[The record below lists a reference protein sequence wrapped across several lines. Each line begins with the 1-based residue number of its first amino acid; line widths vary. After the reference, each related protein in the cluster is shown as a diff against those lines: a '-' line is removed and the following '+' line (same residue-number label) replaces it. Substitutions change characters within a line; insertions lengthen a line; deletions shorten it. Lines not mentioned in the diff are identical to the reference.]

1 MAAKTA
7 VGKGVALSQPAA
19 GTIKM
24 GAPDTSTV
32 GIAPSKKSKKSNDA
46 IDRKESSP
54 ASEIVSI
61 ADFNRTFGAAGQGR
75 AERTPYGLYYGA
87 LDSVH
92 SITTEDVSYVI
103 SKALEN
109 DSAGEW
115 GTIKTTVEAD
125 VADADDLVTDLATFL
140 NSLERAELAL
150 DFGRSADEDTQN
162 AAEEYLDSKLSSV
175 EVQAGERKFTAKD
188 VLGSLYED
196 DSNVD
201 CLRKMLSSLRETLTL
216 ENESAYKAFI
226 DYASQSKRR
235 VDLNPATLQQ
245 EFWDLMRPLGAE
257 EGGVTALAAIG
268 GEHLVACV
276 EILSHILSLSSGI
289 PRVKADT
296 VSSKISLNTSD
307 PGAIFNGTSAWAR
320 LEKTRKADG
329 LPFRKTLAAAG
340 SQSVLPALYMVQL
353 DGDDRPII
361 PVELEDSSKG
371 TKYRSGINA
380 LIRDPLLSGEIS
392 FAKLSS
398 FVQAF
403 EDSRQNIDTYLELM
417 LGRCDPNNSL
427 TPFGILK
434 IIIKNFV
441 DGLRLAAAEESQR
454 YQLLLIKSGLKNPA
468 VKQGNPEPDQ
478 YILRIA
484 GRIKYHRLKNATSTT
499 SGEEVA
505 SGPKLMTSKVSEGS
519 ESLKDD
525 ATPTTTQVEDKSGN
539 NVVRTIR
546 RFASASASSEDLAR
560 EIIEEIAVRSDD
572 GPANRE
578 SILAAINEEQ
588 IQKKA
593 YVMLKNLPDEYI
605 TDDFCKSVKKVTGA
619 TFTFGLLAEDYRR
632 LYEETLS
639 NIDELQK
646 ELESA
651 VPYKGVDTVES
662 YFEECQSMTDGTV
675 MSTIVSA
682 YDEIVNAALAR
693 IPSDEKIVDSDGFTK
708 FAGFDEFGLLSLIVE
723 CYIFLAHTMSMSAI
737 VDNLY
742 SPTGIRITSMTPTQ
756 ITRYADDLN
765 SIISDAE
772 DSALFG
778 SSAPSSAST
787 YAWDAAKTCLDR
799 QSRYQNILA
808 FLSAYSSMLADSKD
822 ALIASINDLL
832 AGDDRQAALNT
843 PRGRKTL
850 SNLTTQQ
857 IVYRRSLLDKYRPDV
872 DYGYLPSRVRYSKF
886 ETEALDSLL
895 MSSRFSS
902 RTSENIRLMF
912 IGIPDGVVNNN
923 KRYIDENIGE
933 VNRTGMLEVIIHRND
948 HELDDLI
955 FKEKVYLFDPQL
967 YLTPGAFDDFT
978 TTRKGGANDAL
989 LSIAKLAKFTM
1000 YDRDTKEVLQYS
1012 SLSSH
1017 PRYSQLTASQV
1028 EQIAKNTVI
1037 SYLIETYIY
1046 KLTGAIF
1053 DETLTLR
1060 IDDSTSEAGRAALST
1075 TAGLG
1080 LPDLILPAAD
1090 KIASIFGSDGEVNFL
1105 KSDNTL
1111 STGDKELI
1119 AALTSSYLMRND
1131 TLVNRVLLPSKF
1143 DRAVA
1148 VAIDLDDFEVDT
1160 AESIKR
1166 NGAAASLMLQSLIKQ
1181 GLLIQDGETAKI
1193 TPRDPLTGG
1202 FSIGSV
1208 SCQFSPHTASNES
1221 GTLLRVTKEALSLK
1235 STSSNLT
1242 KLSSTLS
1249 VKNNS
1254 SSSRS
1259 TKKATNITLKV

>member
-7 VGKGVALSQPAA
+7 VGKGIALSQPAA

-24 GAPDTSTV
+24 GAPDTSAV

-61 ADFNRTFGAAGQGR
+61 ADFNRTFDAAGRGR

-92 SITTEDVSYVI
+92 SITTEDVSYII

-115 GTIKTTVEAD
+115 GAIKTTVEAD
-125 VADADDLVTDLATFL
+125 VADADDLVADLATFL

-150 DFGRSADEDTQN
+150 DFGRSADEDTQS

-216 ENESAYKAFI
+216 ENEGAYNYFI
-226 DYASQSKRR
+226 DYASQSKQQ
-235 VDLNPATLQQ
+235 VNLNPNTGQSETRLWELTQA
-245 EFWDLMRPLGAE
+245 FSDDVAE
-257 EGGVTALAAIG
+257 RM
-268 GEHLVACV
+268 VACV
-276 EILSHILSLSSGI
+276 EILSHILSISSGI

-320 LEKTRKADG
+320 LGKTRKADT
-329 LPFRKTLAAAG
+329 LPLRRTLAAAG
-340 SQSVLPALYMVQL
+340 SQSILPALYMVQL

-371 TKYRSGINA
+371 TKYKSGINA

-454 YQLLLIKSGLKNPA
+454 YQLLLLSSARKTTNVVSVPQKPKL
-468 VKQGNPEPDQ
+468 DHS
-478 YILRIA
+478 ILRVV
-484 GRIKYHRLKNATSTT
+484 GKIKYYRLKNATSSSADGEDQDSTSTLTT
-499 SGEEVA
+499 S
-505 SGPKLMTSKVSEGS
+505 KISEGS

-525 ATPTTTQVEDKSGN
+525 ATPTTTQVEDKSGSK
-539 NVVRTIR
+539 VLRIIR
-546 RFASASASSEDLAR
+546 RFAATSPNAEDVADH
-560 EIIEEIAVRSDD
+560 IIEHIAYRSDE
-572 GPANRE
+572 GAPNRE
-578 SILAAINEEQ
+578 SILAAINEEK
-588 IQKKA
+588 IQVVA
-593 YVMLKNLPDEYI
+593 YRVLGYTPDVLI
-605 TDDFCKSVKKVTGA
+605 TDDFCKHVKKETGA

-662 YFEECQSMTDGTV
+662 YFKECQSMTDGTV

-682 YDEIVNAALAR
+682 YDEIVNAAVAR
-693 IPSDEKIVDSDGFTK
+693 VPSDEKIVSSDGFTR

-723 CYIFLAHTMSMSAI
+723 CYILLASETSISST
-737 VDNLY
+737 VD
-742 SPTGIRITSMTPTQ
+742 SKITPTGIRITSMTPTQ

-778 SSAPSSAST
+778 SSAPSSTST
-787 YAWDAAKTCLDR
+787 LAWDAAKTCLDR

-808 FLSAYSSMLADSKD
+808 FLSAYSSVLADSKD

-832 AGDDRQAALNT
+832 AGDDRQAVLNT

-912 IGIPDGVVNNN
+912 IGIPDGVVNNT

-1181 GLLIQDGETAKI
+1181 GLLIKNGETAKI

-1221 GTLLRVTKEALSLK
+1221 GTLLRVTKEALSPK
-1235 STSSNLT
+1235 PTSSNLT